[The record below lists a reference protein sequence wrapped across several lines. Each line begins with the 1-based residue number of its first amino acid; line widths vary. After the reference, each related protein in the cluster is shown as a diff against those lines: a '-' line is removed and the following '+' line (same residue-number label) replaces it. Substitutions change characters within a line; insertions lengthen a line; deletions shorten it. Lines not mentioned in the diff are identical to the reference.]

1 MVENASN
8 AMDQLH
14 NEEYE
19 RPYLFPLLDHQ
30 SLIFMGGRR
39 TESLAGDW
47 RFAID
52 PFDTGLRQKWYRED
66 DRPLELRILTADWD
80 PGAGR
85 TVPVPS
91 CWNLIEPEWKLYEG
105 AAWYCRDLDWT
116 PGPEGERV
124 FLRVGAAAQ
133 EARIF
138 LNGRFLGR
146 HRGGS
151 TPFFVELTDLR
162 AGSNRLMLMVDNK
175 RGRERVPMRHFDWFN
190 YGGVY
195 REIELLRLPPRFI
208 KDLRVELVPN
218 SDFRRI
224 RVAVALSDE
233 SPAAPARLAIPEL
246 GVEAEIEFQ
255 EGRGALELE
264 ADPQLWSPASPKLYD
279 LSVTWEADRVVDRV
293 GFREIRAEGVRILL
307 NGAPVYLRGACVHED
322 HPDLGKMIDE
332 PTVRRML
339 TDARDLGG
347 NFLRLSHYPHH
358 ELAAKLADEIGVL
371 LWAEI
376 PVYWAIDFA
385 NAATYADAENQML
398 EMMTRDHN
406 RASVILWGVGNE
418 NADTDARLSFMG
430 RLARCVKQAD
440 PTRLVSA
447 ACLINRE
454 AKRIEDRLA
463 AHLDV
468 IGINE
473 YYGWYEPEVADLAA
487 IGRNSDPG
495 KPVLI
500 SETGAD
506 APSGH
511 HGGLE
516 ERYTEEFQANYYR
529 RQMEILND
537 IPWIQGIAVWLL
549 YDFRSERRQN
559 PFQRGLN
566 RKGIVTFDRKT
577 RKLAFSTLAQLF
589 GALAEEG
596 R

>member
-1 MVENASN
+1 METASN

-19 RPYLFPLLDHQ
+19 RPYLFPLLDE
-30 SLIFMGGRR
+30 SGMIFMGGRS
-39 TESLAGDW
+39 TSSLAGEW

-66 DRPLELRILTADWD
+66 DRPLEHRILTADWD
-80 PGAGR
+80 PNAGP
-85 TVPVPS
+85 TISVPS

-105 AAWYCRDLDWT
+105 AAWYCRDIEWSPD
-116 PGPEGERV
+116 PNERV
-124 FLRVGAAAQ
+124 ILRIGAAAQ
-133 EARIF
+133 EARVF

-151 TPFFVELTDLR
+151 TPFFVEVTETLR
-162 AGSNRLMLMVDNK
+162 DGLNRFMIMVDNK
-175 RGRERVPMRHFDWFN
+175 RGRDRVPMRHFDWFN
-190 YGGVY
+190 YGGIY
-195 REIELLRLPPRFI
+195 REIELLRLPVRFI
-208 KDLRVELVPN
+208 RDLRVELVPG
-218 SDFRRI
+218 SQFSRI
-224 RVAVALSDE
+224 RIALTLSDQE
-233 SPAAPARLAIPEL
+233 AAAPARIEIPGLALCADIPIQK
-246 GVEAEIEFQ
+246 GQ
-255 EGRGALELE
+255 GCLELD
-264 ADPQLWSPASPKLYD
+264 AKPTLWSPNAPTLYD
-279 LSVTWEADRVVDRV
+279 LSVQWGADRVMDRV
-293 GFREIRAEGVRILL
+293 GFREVITDGINILL
-307 NGAPVYLRGACVHED
+307 NGEKIYLRGACVHED
-322 HPDLGKMIDE
+322 HPDLGKVTDDGVI
-332 PTVRRML
+332 RRML
-339 TDARDLGG
+339 NDARDLGG

-358 ELAAKLADEIGVL
+358 ERVAQLADEIGVL

-385 NAATYADAENQML
+385 NAATYADAENQMK
-398 EMMTRDHN
+398 EMMRRDHN

-418 NADTDARLSFMG
+418 NADTDARLAFMS
-430 RLARCVKQAD
+430 RLAQRVKAED

-454 AKRIEDRLA
+454 ARKIEDRLCA
-463 AHLDV
+463 FLDV
-468 IGINE
+468 IGINQ

-495 KPVLI
+495 KPVVI

-511 HGGLE
+511 HGGLT
-516 ERYTEEFQANYYR
+516 ERYTEEFQADYF
-529 RQMEILND
+529 RQQMMILNE

-566 RKGIVTFDRKT
+566 RKGIASFDRKT